1 MTHRDKDNI
10 VDRERERERER
21 FRQETEIERREEG
34 GV

>member
-10 VDRERERERER
+10 VDRERER